1 VDCRWEVI
9 GGDRRFFDVTKRL
22 HNRLH
27 GAEGDGRPLDDDAR
41 RIYEQA
47 RAAEAGALAGASA
60 SGCAATSSARAACS
74 TTCASCRRCFAD
86 FGNARGARAP
96 YAQPMAFQPDDLLS
110 EAALQA
116 AVAALA
122 ERNQHHLA
130 DMNAAEQSDAVGHW
144 RELAMTVLTAARTA
158 AGPELAEGET
168 GGRAAIVLEDAG
180 GDEITVHASFY
191 PQLEDLGGGE
201 VAATPA
207 QATAL
212 ELLEQLAGEDDEEPE
227 E

>member
-1 VDCRWEVI
+1 
-9 GGDRRFFDVTKRL
+9 
-22 HNRLH
+22 
-27 GAEGDGRPLDDDAR
+27 
-41 RIYEQA
+41 
-47 RAAEAGALAGASA
+47 
-60 SGCAATSSARAACS
+60 
-74 TTCASCRRCFAD
+74 
-86 FGNARGARAP
+86 
-96 YAQPMAFQPDDLLS
+96 MAFQPDDLLG

-130 DMNAAEQSDAVGHW
+130 DMSEREQADAVGHW

-158 AGPELAEGET
+158 SGAAPDSDT

-212 ELLEQLAGEDDEEPE
+212 ELLEQLAGDEDDLDAD
-227 E
+227 

>member
-1 VDCRWEVI
+1 
-9 GGDRRFFDVTKRL
+9 
-22 HNRLH
+22 
-27 GAEGDGRPLDDDAR
+27 
-41 RIYEQA
+41 
-47 RAAEAGALAGASA
+47 
-60 SGCAATSSARAACS
+60 
-74 TTCASCRRCFAD
+74 
-86 FGNARGARAP
+86 
-96 YAQPMAFQPDDLLS
+96 MAFQPDDLLGD
-110 EAALQA
+110 AALSA

-122 ERNQHHLA
+122 ERNQHHMA
-130 DMNAAEQSDAVGHW
+130 DMSEAERADAVGHW

-158 AGPELAEGET
+158 SGPEPVEE

-212 ELLEQLAGEDDEEPE
+212 ELLEQLAGGDEDHEGHDH
-227 E
+227 

>member
-1 VDCRWEVI
+1 
-9 GGDRRFFDVTKRL
+9 
-22 HNRLH
+22 
-27 GAEGDGRPLDDDAR
+27 
-41 RIYEQA
+41 
-47 RAAEAGALAGASA
+47 
-60 SGCAATSSARAACS
+60 
-74 TTCASCRRCFAD
+74 
-86 FGNARGARAP
+86 
-96 YAQPMAFQPDDLLS
+96 MAFQPDDLLS

-130 DMNAAEQSDAVGHW
+130 DMNEVEQSDAVGHW

-158 AGPELAEGET
+158 AGPDPGEGET

-212 ELLEQLAGEDDEEPE
+212 ELLEQLAGDDDEDEPDV
-227 E
+227 

>member
-1 VDCRWEVI
+1 
-9 GGDRRFFDVTKRL
+9 
-22 HNRLH
+22 
-27 GAEGDGRPLDDDAR
+27 
-41 RIYEQA
+41 
-47 RAAEAGALAGASA
+47 
-60 SGCAATSSARAACS
+60 
-74 TTCASCRRCFAD
+74 
-86 FGNARGARAP
+86 
-96 YAQPMAFQPDDLLS
+96 MAFQPDELLG

-130 DMNAAEQSDAVGHW
+130 DMSEAERSDAVSHW
-144 RELAMTVLTAARTA
+144 RELAMTVLIAARTA
-158 AGPELAEGET
+158 AGSEPADEEV

-212 ELLEQLAGEDDEEPE
+212 ELLEQLVGDDAEPE
-227 E
+227 A

>member
-1 VDCRWEVI
+1 
-9 GGDRRFFDVTKRL
+9 
-22 HNRLH
+22 
-27 GAEGDGRPLDDDAR
+27 
-41 RIYEQA
+41 
-47 RAAEAGALAGASA
+47 
-60 SGCAATSSARAACS
+60 
-74 TTCASCRRCFAD
+74 
-86 FGNARGARAP
+86 
-96 YAQPMAFQPDDLLS
+96 MAFQPDDLLGD
-110 EAALQA
+110 AALQA

-122 ERNQHHLA
+122 ERNQHHMA
-130 DMNAAEQSDAVGHW
+130 DMSEVERADAVGHW

-158 AGPELAEGET
+158 TGPEPVEE

-212 ELLEQLAGEDDEEPE
+212 ELLEQLAGGDEDEPHE
-227 E
+227 H

>member
-1 VDCRWEVI
+1 
-9 GGDRRFFDVTKRL
+9 
-22 HNRLH
+22 
-27 GAEGDGRPLDDDAR
+27 
-41 RIYEQA
+41 
-47 RAAEAGALAGASA
+47 
-60 SGCAATSSARAACS
+60 
-74 TTCASCRRCFAD
+74 
-86 FGNARGARAP
+86 
-96 YAQPMAFQPDDLLS
+96 MAFQPDDLLS
-110 EAALQA
+110 EAALEA

-130 DMNAAEQSDAVGHW
+130 DMSEAEQSDAVGHW

-158 AGPELAEGET
+158 AGPEPGEGEI

-212 ELLEQLAGEDDEEPE
+212 ELLEQLAGDGRGRGRARRLSALRRRWRGSACCPSAANSAS
-227 E
+227 

>member
-1 VDCRWEVI
+1 
-9 GGDRRFFDVTKRL
+9 
-22 HNRLH
+22 
-27 GAEGDGRPLDDDAR
+27 
-41 RIYEQA
+41 
-47 RAAEAGALAGASA
+47 
-60 SGCAATSSARAACS
+60 
-74 TTCASCRRCFAD
+74 
-86 FGNARGARAP
+86 
-96 YAQPMAFQPDDLLS
+96 MAFQPDDLLGES
-110 EAALQA
+110 AVQA

-130 DMNAAEQSDAVGHW
+130 DMSEAERSDAVGHW

-158 AGPELAEGET
+158 AGGEPEAEA

-212 ELLEQLAGEDDEEPE
+212 ELLEQLAGEDEPHE
-227 E
+227 H